1 MEDVE
6 PVTVVI
12 VSNNPLAREGLRR
25 ILEAHQITVIESHSS
40 SGGLVSSQ
48 ERGSFPEIL
57 ILDIDEKENNCAE
70 IETCQRAM
78 PNAKIVILSN
88 EFDFDLM
95 FEAFNA
101 GVDAYIVKRID
112 CEALIGSLKLVHL
125 GEKVMP
131 SELARGLPARW
142 TGRVLPSMPEREAI
156 CLLSEREIETLRFL
170 ILGSPN
176 KVIAGHLNISEA
188 TVKVH
193 VKAILR
199 KLGAQNRTQAAIWA
213 VNNGIE
219 LKQAELI
226 AANGADNAKSEVTA
240 GAAAVS

>member
-1 MEDVE
+1 MDNRS
-6 PVTVVI
+6 PVSVAL
-12 VSNNPLAREGLRR
+12 VSDNALAREGLRR
-25 ILEAHQITVIESHSS
+25 ILDGEELTVVESHESS
-40 SGGLVSSQ
+40 RSLANLRERRSS
-48 ERGSFPEIL
+48 PDIV
-57 ILDIDEKENNCAE
+57 ILDIGDDQNSCAE
-70 IETCQRAM
+70 VEACQRALSD
-78 PNAKIVILSN
+78 AKVVILSN
-88 EFDFDLM
+88 DFNFDLM
-95 FEAFNA
+95 FEAFKA

-131 SELARGLPARW
+131 SELASGFPARW
-142 TGRVLPSMPEREAI
+142 SGRVLPSMPEREAVS
-156 CLLSEREIETLRFL
+156 LLSEREIETLRYL

-176 KVIAGHLNISEA
+176 KVIAGHLDISEA

-219 LKQAELI
+219 LNQAELL
-226 AANGADNAKSEVTA
+226 AANEADGGSSHVRTSIATV
-240 GAAAVS
+240 G